1 MGTIAYLIDQAQK
14 IQART
19 SDRRFKSNDQIMQES
34 GFTDMVSRIIEIRKL
49 TIHRLIT
56 VM

>member
-1 MGTIAYLIDQAQK
+1 MDTIAYLIDQAQK
-14 IQART
+14 IQVRT
-19 SDRRFKSNDQIMQES
+19 LDRIFKSNDQIMQES
-34 GFTDMVSRIIEIRKL
+34 GFTDMVSRIIEIRQL